1 MIWNYLKENFKPI
14 LLLSVIWFSGF
25 GCSDVSP
32 DAVDLAVDFT
42 WEGMAPCGWGNPEIH
57 IKGLPANT
65 RSLKVSMYDSVYLHD
80 HGEVTFSHD
89 GSGIIPMGASEELQ
103 GPCPPDVPGR
113 YEITVQALDKNNVV
127 IGVGSKKRYFPEN
140 A

>member
-1 MIWNYLKENFKPI
+1 MVRNYSKKNFKAI
-14 LLLSVIWFSGF
+14 LFIIAIWLSGM

-42 WEGMAPCGWGNPEIH
+42 WEGMNPCGWGNPEIQ
-57 IKGLPANT
+57 IKNLPANT
-65 RSLKVSMYDSVYLHD
+65 KALKVSMYDSVYLHD
-80 HGEVTFSHD
+80 HGEVTFTHD

-113 YEITVQALDKNNVV
+113 YKITVEALDDDNVV

-140 A
+140 T